1 MAEEKFQIRILDGSL
16 SSMRE
21 EPTPLEDALV
31 YFATRYPGQ
40 HLSVDQLIEHAC
52 SKNANDQLK
61 LSLHGAFNYWD
72 HASGLA
78 WTNGTTPNTKER
90 RRRVYD
96 CLKLSPKQA
105 HDLDSAIPLYVAE
118 HPTVIAE
125 SHKLWYNHER
135 AVRGFY
141 WPAYRKYLAEKSKW
155 NEDALLSLDE
165 STRAVIE
172 RLSDP
177 SQAEAYQSKGLVVG
191 YVQSGKTANFT
202 GVVARAADAGYR
214 LIIILT
220 GTTEILRRQTQRR
233 LDKEM
238 IGRQFLEN
246 DYKNDRELNSFVI
259 HPTLPSFSESSTGS
273 A

>member
-40 HLSVDQLIEHAC
+40 HLSVDQLIPHAC

-118 HPTVIAE
+118 HPTVIAGCT
-125 SHKLWYNHER
+125 NFGTITN
-135 AVRGFY
+135 V
-141 WPAYRKYLAEKSKW
+141 
-155 NEDALLSLDE
+155 LS
-165 STRAVIE
+165 
-172 RLSDP
+172 
-177 SQAEAYQSKGLVVG
+177 
-191 YVQSGKTANFT
+191 
-202 GVVARAADAGYR
+202 AAS
-214 LIIILT
+214 
-220 GTTEILRRQTQRR
+220 
-233 LDKEM
+233 
-238 IGRQFLEN
+238 IGPR
-246 DYKNDRELNSFVI
+246 
-259 HPTLPSFSESSTGS
+259 TGS
-273 A
+273 ILPRSPNGTKTPSCHWMKARGL